1 MMGTDV
7 IVLDPE
13 NEYKA
18 LVDTVGG
25 SYLNINLNSD
35 EKINPFDLPQSLKDT
50 ELHPWDLL
58 RWAIVNMIGLLRLML
73 GEITPTEEAILERAL
88 ITTYS
93 LKGITM
99 DDDSAE
105 WKDIPL
111 LKDFYS
117 VLETMDGA
125 KWLVERLWKYVS
137 GVFAWVFSEKTNVNL
152 IYYF

>member
-1 MMGTDV
+1 MGTDV

-25 SYLNINLNSD
+25 SYLNINLNSN

-50 ELHPWDLL
+50 ELHPGDLL
-58 RWAIVNMIGLLRLML
+58 RGAVVNMIGLLRLML
-73 GEITPTEEAILERAL
+73 GVITPTEEAILEKAL

-99 DDDSAE
+99 EDDQAE
-105 WKDIPL
+105 
-111 LKDFYS
+111 
-117 VLETMDGA
+117 
-125 KWLVERLWKYVS
+125 
-137 GVFAWVFSEKTNVNL
+137 
-152 IYYF
+152 